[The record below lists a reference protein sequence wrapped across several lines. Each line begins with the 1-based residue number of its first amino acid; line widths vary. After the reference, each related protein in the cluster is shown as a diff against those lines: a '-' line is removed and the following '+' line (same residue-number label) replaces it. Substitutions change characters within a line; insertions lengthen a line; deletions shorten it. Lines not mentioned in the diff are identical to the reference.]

1 MATGSGELSVDLNTK
16 EGASSR
22 ARDPSTYMDTTI
34 ESTNQDATISLAPA
48 AGAGIGK
55 LLADCLLADPTFV
68 TDLVAAFRNGLKATR
83 SFYVKDEGMHSEPDA
98 KTQLQAA
105 ALVLAHMEG
114 EPVKRIIHQHL
125 GAGGQLDIM
134 GALRESPALLAAAE
148 REIEK
153 AKWKGGKKAKKVEA
167 EPGPSVQ

>member
-1 MATGSGELSVDLNTK
+1 
-16 EGASSR
+16 
-22 ARDPSTYMDTTI
+22 MDTNVT
-34 ESTNQDATISLAPA
+34 LAPA

-55 LLADCLLADPTFV
+55 LLADSLLTDPEFVPLMRKTAIDALGAMSPRRWDKDTGKWIADPDMRTRAQMF
-68 TDLVAAFRNGLKATR
+68 FGL
-83 SFYVKDEGMHSEPDA
+83 
-98 KTQLQAA
+98 
-105 ALVLAHMEG
+105 LAHMEG

-153 AKWKGGKKAKKVEA
+153 AKWRTSGKQANKVPKKA
-167 EPGPSVQ
+167 EPASDEPMTVQ

>member
-1 MATGSGELSVDLNTK
+1 M
-16 EGASSR
+16 
-22 ARDPSTYMDTTI
+22 
-34 ESTNQDATISLAPA
+34 APA

-55 LLADCLLADPTFV
+55 LLADRLLSEPGFMDS
-68 TDLVAAFRNGLKATR
+68 LVAAFANGLKATR
-83 SFYVKDEGMHSEPDA
+83 SFYVKDQGMRTEPDA

-125 GAGGQLDIM
+125 GQGGQLDIM

-153 AKWKGGKKAKKVEA
+153 AKWKASGRRPAKKVEA
-167 EPGPSVQ
+167 APAEDV

>member
-1 MATGSGELSVDLNTK
+1 MENGSENLT
-16 EGASSR
+16 
-22 ARDPSTYMDTTI
+22 
-34 ESTNQDATISLAPA
+34 LAPA

-55 LLADCLLADPTFV
+55 KIADRLLSESDFVEEMAQTARLGLRAMSPRRWDKDSGGWVADPDMRTRAQMF
-68 TDLVAAFRNGLKATR
+68 FGL
-83 SFYVKDEGMHSEPDA
+83 
-98 KTQLQAA
+98 
-105 ALVLAHMEG
+105 LAHMEG

-153 AKWKGGKKAKKVEA
+153 AKWRTSGKQANKVPKKAEA
-167 EPGPSVQ
+167 AEADSV